1 MSDFCSIV
9 RSGTSHITMLIK
21 ANNQSFAEAAVA
33 VTGFPCLHRR
43 DAICRLGYVVALAG
57 SSLR

>member
-1 MSDFCSIV
+1 
-9 RSGTSHITMLIK
+9 MLIK

-33 VTGFPCLHRR
+33 VTGFPCLHRS

>member
-1 MSDFCSIV
+1 MSDAWSIL

-21 ANNQSFAEAAVA
+21 ANNQSFAEAAIA
-33 VTGFPCLHRR
+33 VTALPCLHRS
-43 DAICRLGYVVALAG
+43 DAIRLGGYVVALAG